1 MLKASALYIVIVIAL
16 VIGIICSSLITAAYF
31 YKLQY
36 QKKFRMDRL
45 QLNLGSAINLL
56 LSKDDGG
63 QREMVVDLFGDGK
76 DSVSLEKGSWGLYD
90 LGIAKAFQQRD
101 TLYKTFLIAS
111 DIDSTKWAALYLI
124 DEDRPLSV
132 SGKTLIRGTAFI
144 PKAGIREAYVDGKSY
159 QGDKR
164 LVIGKEKNSGKEL
177 PELEAK
183 SMEKLSAPEM
193 LFPNPDTAFNLR
205 DSFKRSFLLPA
216 KVIGFREKAVT
227 LSGIKLSGNIVL
239 LSDTTIVVESTAKLN
254 QVLVFARAIIVK
266 KGFQGTCQL
275 FARDSLIVESG
286 CKFDYPSALA
296 VVRPAKEGG
305 GKEKANS
312 TNSTKGSQP
321 KVSIGEGSIVRGAVI
336 SWEKEKSQAQTII
349 DLGKN
354 SKIYGQIYAKGIV
367 RLKDGVEV
375 NGSVFANR
383 FVYQTAY
390 TLYENY
396 LINVRLDEK
405 GLSKYYITP
414 GLLPVAGKNK
424 KILQW
429 LEAN

>member
-16 VIGIICSSLITAAYF
+16 VIGIICSSLVTAAYL
-31 YKLQY
+31 YRLQY

-56 LSKDDGG
+56 LGKDDDGKG
-63 QREMVVDLFGDGK
+63 EMVKDLFADGK
-76 DSVSLEKGSWGLYD
+76 DSVSLEKRSWGLYD
-90 LGIAKAFQQRD
+90 VCIAKAFQQRD

-111 DIDSTKWAALYLI
+111 AVDSTKWGALYLI

-132 SGKTLIRGTAFI
+132 SGKTMIRGTAFV
-144 PKAGIREAYVDGKSY
+144 PKAGIKEAYVDNKSY

-164 LVIGKEKNSGKEL
+164 LVIGKEKNSGKTL

-183 SMEKLSAPEM
+183 RIGKLSVPEE
-193 LFPNPDTAFNLR
+193 LFPNPDTAFTLR
-205 DSFKRSFLLPA
+205 DSLKRSFLIPA
-216 KVIGFREKAVT
+216 KVIAFRAKAVT
-227 LSGIKLSGNIVL
+227 LSRITLSGNIVL
-239 LSDTTIVVESTAKLN
+239 LSDTTIIIDSTAKLN
-254 QVLVFARAIIVK
+254 QTLIFARAVIVR
-266 KGFQGTCQL
+266 KGFHGTCQL
-275 FARDSLIVESG
+275 FARDSMIVEG
-286 CKFDYPSALA
+286 NCKFDYPSTLA
-296 VVRPAKEGG
+296 VIHTVKENAPKG
-305 GKEKANS
+305 KANN

-321 KVSIGEGSIVRGAVI
+321 KLSIGEGSIVRGTVL
-336 SWEKEKSQAQTII
+336 SWEKEKSQAQTLV

-354 SKIYGQIYAKGIV
+354 SKVYGQVYAKGIV

-375 NGSVFANR
+375 NGSVFSNR

-396 LINVRLDEK
+396 LINVHLDES
-405 GLSKYYITP
+405 GLSRYYLTSD
-414 GLLPVAGKNK
+414 LLPASGKNK

>member
-16 VIGIICSSLITAAYF
+16 VIGIICSSLVTAAYF

-56 LSKDDGG
+56 LSKEDGG
-63 QREMVVDLFGDGK
+63 QNEMIRDLFANGK
-76 DSVSLEKGSWGLYD
+76 DSVSTEKRNWGLYD
-90 LGIAKAFQQRD
+90 IGIAKAFQQRD

-111 DIDSTKWAALYLI
+111 VIDSAKWGTLYLI

-132 SGKTLIRGTAFI
+132 SGKTMVRGTAFI
-144 PKAGIREAYVDGKSY
+144 PKAGIKEAYVDNKSY

-164 LVIGKEKNSGKEL
+164 LVIGKEKNSNKML
-177 PELEAK
+177 PELESK
-183 SMEKLSAPEM
+183 RMEKLSAPDK
-193 LFPNPDTAFNLR
+193 LFSSPDTAYVLR
-205 DSFKRSFLLPA
+205 DSLKQSFLLPI
-216 KVIGFREKAVT
+216 KVIGFKDKAVI
-227 LSGIKLSGNIVL
+227 LSKIKLSGNIVL
-239 LSDTTIVVESTAKLN
+239 LSDTTIVIDSTAKLN

-266 KGFQGTCQL
+266 KGFRGTCQL
-275 FARDSLIVESG
+275 FARDSLSVESG
-286 CKFDYPSALA
+286 CNFGYPSALA
-296 VVRPAKEGG
+296 VIHVAKENVRQG
-305 GKEKANS
+305 KAN
-312 TNSTKGSQP
+312 TINSTKGSQP
-321 KVSIGEGSIVRGAVI
+321 KLSIGEGSIVRGTVL
-336 SWEKEKSQAQTII
+336 SWEKEKSQAQTLI

-354 SKIYGQIYAKGIV
+354 SKVYGQVYAKGIV
-367 RLKDGVEV
+367 RLKDGVGI
-375 NGSVFANR
+375 NGCVFANR

-405 GLSKYYITP
+405 GLSKYYLTTDVV
-414 GLLPVAGKNK
+414 PVAGKGK
-424 KILQW
+424 KIMQW

>member
-56 LSKDDGG
+56 LSKEEGSQG
-63 QREMVVDLFGDGK
+63 EMVTDLFGDGK
-76 DSVSLEKGSWGLYD
+76 DSVSLKQGSWGLYHV
-90 LGIAKAFQQRD
+90 GIAKAFQQRD

-111 DIDSTKWAALYLI
+111 GIDSAKWAALYLI

-132 SGKTLIRGTAFI
+132 SGKTLIRGTTFI
-144 PKAGIREAYVDGKSY
+144 PKAGIKEAYVDGKSY

-164 LVIGKEKNSGKEL
+164 LVIGKEKNSGKAL
-177 PELEAK
+177 PEPDAK
-183 SMEKLSAPEM
+183 SMEKLNAPEI
-193 LFPNPDTAFNLR
+193 LFPNPDTAFTLR

-216 KVIGFREKAVT
+216 KVIGFRNRAVT
-227 LSGIKLSGNIVL
+227 LSGIRLSGNIVL
-239 LSDTTIVVESTAKLN
+239 LSDTTIVIDSTAKLS
-254 QVLVFARAIIVK
+254 QILVFARAIIVK
-266 KGFQGTCQL
+266 KGFRGTCQL
-275 FARDSLIVESG
+275 FARDSLTVESG
-286 CKFDYPSALA
+286 CKFDYPSALTLI
-296 VVRPAKEGG
+296 RPAKDGR
-305 GKEKANS
+305 GKEKANN
-312 TNSTKGSQP
+312 TKSTKGSQP
-321 KVSIGEGSIVRGAVI
+321 KLSIGEGSIVRGTLLT
-336 SWEKEKSQAQTII
+336 WEKEKSQAQTII

-354 SKIYGQIYAKGIV
+354 SKIYGQVYAKGIV

-375 NGSVFANR
+375 NGSIFANR

-396 LINVRLDEK
+396 LINVRLDER
-405 GLSKYYITP
+405 GLSRYYLTP